1 MAEESMS
8 QDELT
13 GQGGTLAQE
22 YIKNLFGIGQ
32 EMLDRV
38 EKPADDLQRQ
48 WTRTRKDPPFWPLII
63 KSLCSMHDSIHDG
76 MHHSIHDA
84 ILCSPLFIK
93 SLSLSVSL
101 CLSLLAAHHQ
111 VSFSLNP

>member
-13 GQGGTLAQE
+13 GQGATLAQE

-63 KSLCSMHDSIHDG
+63 KSLYS

-101 CLSLLAAHHQ
+101 CLSLSLS
-111 VSFSLNP
+111 VSLCWPLIIKSLSA